1 MQEYNNFMENI
12 DLDFISDNLETNEVI
27 NRNINSSFWFP
38 IDSCLDTNDY
48 VINSNLGD
56 AENLEHNNQHE
67 ELDNLFVK
75 IEDHDE
81 SSMIKEEALSFQS
94 SNDNYNETHDISKH
108 GCPGVSINSKNTK
121 KKRRLKGHEL
131 IISIKQDPVFSKH
144 QELLDK
150 KLDDMSRKRMM
161 QKIRNRISAQESRDR
176 RKVYIDDL
184 EKENSLLRQE
194 NQF

>member
-1 MQEYNNFMENI
+1 MENI
-12 DLDFISDNLETNEVI
+12 DLDFLSDNLEANEVI

-48 VINSNLGD
+48 VINSNLED
-56 AENLEHNNQHE
+56 SENLEQHNQHG

-81 SSMIKEEALSFQS
+81 CSMIKEEALSFQS
-94 SNDNYNETHDISKH
+94 GNDNHNETLDISKH
-108 GCPGVSINSKNTK
+108 MYPGISINSKNTK

-194 NQF
+194 NEF